1 MEFLLF
7 QIRRIVAIFTSI
19 FNAPGELLGMVWDG
33 SGRSNNLI
41 LGLPSVLIG
50 ASGFLAVFLMQWG
63 GASAMVEKYSDRV
76 QTNANRQK
84 LLAVDLRQS
93 LISQLSLNSGGASE
107 AEKIQKLRAEDPRTE
122 EIKKLGDESIIYLK
136 KLVALEPQNKD
147 HLFQLAVR
155 FYNRGD
161 AGSQKRALGILN
173 EIAPLDH
180 PGHPEAHLQLARR
193 LEQQPAKS
201 VVDKRANIDAALE
214 HVTQCLTRDAR
225 NYEALKVKA
234 RLLRLKGATD
244 DSREVFEQLF
254 EENPVYFQ
262 PLLELGV
269 SGAKRASIL
278 DSAASRYLAELRNKD
293 VREDTIQWVRAW
305 EGVAKVLTQKKD
317 FERLKNL
324 LEKDLREYSQAEET
338 AGRVPFLKQYLCRV
352 YLAWASSEIGD
363 PLETMA
369 LDFDEDQ
376 QRRLLEFYSK
386 AYSYNEKDRYV
397 LQNIAKL
404 GSSSF
409 PSIVERAL
417 QIYNPSTTRNLPPGV
432 LNQIALE
439 ALNSGNYR
447 EAQQYY
453 ERAKTLN
460 PNSPSILNN
469 LAYSY
474 LKEDSGENQLS
485 ADERASN
492 ASRAHRLVEQ
502 AIRLLPDR
510 LKNSDQ
516 MSMYRHT
523 MGTALMQLGNYPGAA
538 AQLELALTSRPRA
551 EEVLQSIIDC
561 YELYK
566 LDVGPYQRRL
576 EQVRQDK
583 LNSSVN

>member
-7 QIRRIVAIFTSI
+7 QIRRIVGIFTSI
-19 FNAPGELLGMVWDG
+19 FTAPGELLGMVWDG

-76 QTNANRQK
+76 QTNTNRQK

-93 LISQLSLNSGGASE
+93 LISQLSIDSGGASE

-161 AGSQKRALGILN
+161 AGSQKRAIGILN
-173 EIAPLDH
+173 EIAPLDQ

-193 LEQQPAKS
+193 LEQQPVKS

-214 HVTQCLTRDAR
+214 HVTQCLTRDAK

-305 EGVAKVLTQKKD
+305 EGVANVLTQKKD
-317 FERLKNL
+317 FERLKDL
-324 LEKDLREYSQAEET
+324 LEKDLREYSQTEET

-352 YLAWASSEIGD
+352 YLGWASSEIGD
-363 PLETMA
+363 PVKTMT

-397 LQNIAKL
+397 LQNLAKL

-409 PSIVERAL
+409 PSIVEDAL
-417 QIYNPSTTRNLPPGV
+417 QIYNPSTTSNLPPGV

-439 ALNSGNYR
+439 ALNRGNYR

-485 ADERASN
+485 ADERAPKSRSN
-492 ASRAHRLVEQ
+492 ES
-502 AIRLLPDR
+502 
-510 LKNSDQ
+510 
-516 MSMYRHT
+516 
-523 MGTALMQLGNYPGAA
+523 PGKFAM
-538 AQLELALTSRPRA
+538 R
-551 EEVLQSIIDC
+551 C
-561 YELYK
+561 
-566 LDVGPYQRRL
+566 
-576 EQVRQDK
+576 
-583 LNSSVN
+583 